1 MFGISM
7 WELGLIILVALILL
21 GPRQLTETA
30 RVLGRLYREVTKL
43 TSELRSSIDL
53 DSITSTPSSTHHVEP
68 DPART
73 EPQRETKD
81 DMDLVAAPPGERS
94 GLTSMPSSW
103 KVPRKTMKR
112 SMARIRSL
120 LRKMQNGSEKESE
133 AAKSMPNPE
142 R

>member
-1 MFGISM
+1 M

-94 GLTSMPSSW
+94 GPDFYAELLESS
-103 KVPRKTMKR
+103 KEDDEAEHGPDPKP
-112 SMARIRSL
+112 AEENA
-120 LRKMQNGSEKESE
+120 NGSEKESE
-133 AAKSMPNPE
+133 AGEEHAESKKGKDD
-142 R
+142 